1 MRRKVW
7 PVGLAAL
14 LLAAVPACASTNIG
28 GGGSSGGGSGSKDFV
43 FAAAGGSN
51 QDAIAKACVT
61 PFAKAHGL
69 NPIEDTSRSLT
80 KLKLMVSSNKV
91 TWNVVY
97 NGVPDPAS
105 GDWSSLL
112 TPLDYSVIDKNQIFD
127 GYATKYGV
135 AHDLYSDVMV
145 YNTKTLGTNGP
156 KTWADLLN
164 PSKKY
169 GKIGVASVAYDGP
182 INLTQMAWAAATGTN
197 KYPIDPNAVTTKL
210 NAIHPDLVYY
220 DGAAQS
226 QQLLTSGRVAA
237 EDIVASQAYE
247 LIDQGY
253 PLQVVW
259 NQNLSAPDWM
269 EVPKGAPNQKLDMEF
284 INYCLQKA
292 PQLLYSNEHPNGP
305 INKAA
310 AQALPAKL
318 AEELPSSPAHIA
330 DAFPINQGYWST
342 DITGQFANDLQSIE
356 LG

>member
-1 MRRKVW
+1 MRRKLW
-7 PVGLAAL
+7 PTSLLALLVAAL
-14 LLAAVPACASTNIG
+14 PACASTNIG
-28 GGGSSGGGSGSKDFV
+28 GSGGGSKDFV

-51 QDAIAKACVT
+51 QDAIAKACVI

-97 NGVPDPAS
+97 NGVPDPAA

-112 TPLDYSVIDKNQIFD
+112 TPLDYSVIDKSQILD
-127 GYATKYGV
+127 GYASKYGV

-145 YNTKTLGTNGP
+145 YNTKTMGS
-156 KTWADLLN
+156 KTPTSWADLLD
-164 PSKKY
+164 PAKKY
-169 GKIGVASVAYDGP
+169 GEIGVASVAYDGP
-182 INLTQMAWAAATGTN
+182 IDLTQMAWAASTGSN
-197 KYPIDPNAVTTKL
+197 KYPISTSAVTAKL
-210 NAIHPDLVYY
+210 NAVRPDLVYY

-226 QQLLTSGRVAA
+226 QQLLTSGRVGAA
-237 EDIVASQAYE
+237 DMVASQAYE

-269 EVPKGAPNQKLDMEF
+269 EVPKGAPDQKLDMEF

-292 PQLLYSNEHPNGP
+292 PQLLYSQIHPNGP

-310 AQALPAKL
+310 ADSLPAKL
-318 AEELPSSPAHIA
+318 AEELPSSPEHVAE
-330 DAFPINQGYWST
+330 AFPVNQTYWST
-342 DITGQFANDLQSIE
+342 TITDQYTNVLQNIE